1 MNENRP
7 SHWRKISAIA
17 GGLGAAAG
25 FAAFCRW
32 QNSSLSVT
40 TYRCGSHKL
49 PSSFED
55 FVLLQVSDLHNKSFG
70 RHQHG
75 LLDRLAAEEPNAILI
90 TGDLVDCQDVY
101 KRQLWKLCYNM
112 EKALLHLLYGKNTLV

>member
-49 PSSFED
+49 PSSF
-55 FVLLQVSDLHNKSFG
+55 QCS
-70 RHQHG
+70 
-75 LLDRLAAEEPNAILI
+75 
-90 TGDLVDCQDVY
+90 
-101 KRQLWKLCYNM
+101 RQKP
-112 EKALLHLLYGKNTLV
+112 G

>member
-75 LLDRLAAEEPNAILI
+75 LLDRLAAEEPDQHRPGHGICPGCGTA
-90 TGDLVDCQDVY
+90 GAGV
-101 KRQLWKLCYNM
+101 
-112 EKALLHLLYGKNTLV
+112 LYPWQP